1 MKNLLLFLFLLAP
14 AMQAQSFRVPPE
26 LKAKFPDLTID
37 PKVAT
42 KRNQDTK
49 KSSYMQT
56 MTITPQL
63 NLNSASLLKAEAMKA
78 TMIVI
83 AMDTRA
89 KYVDRQEVYKVLS
102 AETIEIPAVERG
114 SRRFFEFA
122 SSTTRFDSWRDASN
136 VGGMVYKWFIFGL
149 RDAST
154 GKIIHFQ
161 TNCPSLLKHAGTKVE
176 EQEKFLALQKDAPFH
191 TTFR

>member
-1 MKNLLLFLFLLAP
+1 M
-14 AMQAQSFRVPPE
+14 
-26 LKAKFPDLTID
+26 
-37 PKVAT
+37 
-42 KRNQDTK
+42 
-49 KSSYMQT
+49 
-56 MTITPQL
+56 
-63 NLNSASLLKAEAMKA
+63 NSASLLKAEAMKA

-89 KYVDRQEVYKVLS
+89 KYVDRQKVYKVLS
-102 AETIEIPAVERG
+102 AETIEIPDVERG

-154 GKIIHFQ
+154 GKIMHFQ
-161 TNCPSLLKHAGTKVE
+161 TNCPSLLKHVGAKLE
-176 EQEKFLALQKDAPFH
+176 EQEKFLAIQKDAPFH